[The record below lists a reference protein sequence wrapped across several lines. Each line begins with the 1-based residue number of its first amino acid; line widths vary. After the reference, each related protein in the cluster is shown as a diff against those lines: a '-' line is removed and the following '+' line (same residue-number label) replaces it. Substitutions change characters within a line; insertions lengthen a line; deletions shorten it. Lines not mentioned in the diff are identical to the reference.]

1 MLPHLTQTPNARHN
15 YIEADQRYSIPGKDQ
30 FRYIKIH
37 LRLRGLGLN
46 KVKEIISRLI
56 LLFPQA
62 SEPSMNFNVSLM
74 VYYFECLYFSCY
86 IIEAFFWLVLFS

>member
-15 YIEADQRYSIPGKDQ
+15 YIDADQRYSIPGKDQ

-56 LLFPQA
+56 LLFPRA

-74 VYYFECLYFSCY
+74 VYYLRR
-86 IIEAFFWLVLFS
+86 IFWLVLFKYAVFWKLKTI